1 MCIHPGEMQFT
12 VIENSDKDA
21 VSACVRAVIPPF
33 DAEYGSVPDSLIM
46 ARVDEMLLCG
56 RRNLLPACFFV
67 GGQESVLL

>member
-21 VSACVRAVIPPF
+21 VSACVRAVMPPF

-46 ARVDEMLLCG
+46 ARVDDMFIM
-56 RRNLLPACFFV
+56 RP
-67 GGQESVLL
+67 